1 VPPALV
7 NAAAD
12 LDAALADVRSCV
24 DRAAVQVDVVAAGS
38 SPDLAATKD
47 LHQNF
52 AVVTARIDTMLRAA
66 GDPGALR
73 RAGASWVDDIA
84 GPVSR
89 LAGVVSPNLMEG
101 DDRWTGIA
109 ADAYRNTLPA
119 QQAALV
125 AIHTCAVQVDVALND
140 LTTAIVKFWVSVAVA
155 CLGLVVTLAGAV
167 ASVATVVGAGA
178 GLELAIAGL
187 SALVTASTAAL
198 SSLTDITTGTATNA
212 AALERRLSDSTAFP
226 LGAWPGSTTTIGSD
240 GSISDGDDTEWH
252 ARR

>member
-1 VPPALV
+1 
-7 NAAAD
+7 
-12 LDAALADVRSCV
+12 
-24 DRAAVQVDVVAAGS
+24 VAAGLA
-38 SPDLAATKD
+38 PDLAAAKD
-47 LHQNF
+47 LHRNF
-52 AVVTARIDTMLRAA
+52 AGVTARMDTMLQAA

-73 RAGASWVDDIA
+73 RAGTAWVDDIA

-125 AIHTCAVQVDVALND
+125 AIHACAVEVDVALND
-140 LTTAIVKFWVSVAVA
+140 LATAIVKFWASVAVA
-155 CLGLVVTLAGAV
+155 CVGLVVALAGAV
-167 ASVATVVGAGA
+167 ASVATVVGAAA

-187 SALVTASTAAL
+187 SALVTAGTAAL
-198 SSLTDITTGTATNA
+198 SSLTDITTDTATNA

-226 LGAWPGSTTTIGSD
+226 LGTWPRSTTEIGSD
-240 GSISDGDDTEWH
+240 GSITDGDDTDWH
-252 ARR
+252 ARP

>member
-1 VPPALV
+1 VPPALIT
-7 NAAAD
+7 APAE
-12 LDAALADVRSCV
+12 LHTALAHVRSGV
-24 DRAAVQVDVVAAGS
+24 DRAAAQVDEVAAGV
-38 SPDLAATKD
+38 SPDLAAAKD
-47 LHQNF
+47 LHRNF
-52 AVVTARIDTMLRAA
+52 AGVTARMDTMLQAA

-73 RAGASWVDDIA
+73 RAGAAWVDDIA

-89 LAGVVSPNLMEG
+89 LAGVVSPNLMES

-125 AIHTCAVQVDVALND
+125 AIHACAVEVDVALND
-140 LTTAIVKFWVSVAVA
+140 LATAIVKFWVSVAVA
-155 CLGLVVTLAGAV
+155 CLGLVVALAGAV
-167 ASVATVVGAGA
+167 ASVATVVGASA

-187 SALVTASTAAL
+187 SALVTAGTAAL
-198 SSLTDITTGTATNA
+198 SSLTDITTDTAANA

-226 LGAWPGSTTTIGSD
+226 LGAWPRSTTEIGSD
-240 GSISDGDDTEWH
+240 GSITDGDDTDWH

>member
-1 VPPALV
+1 VPPALIT
-7 NAAAD
+7 APAE
-12 LDAALADVRSCV
+12 LHTALADVRSNV
-24 DRAAVQVDVVAAGS
+24 DWAAAQVDEVAAGVS
-38 SPDLAATKD
+38 SDLAAAKD
-47 LHQNF
+47 LHRNF
-52 AVVTARIDTMLRAA
+52 AGVAARMDTMLQAA

-73 RAGASWVDDIA
+73 RAGAAWVDDIA

-125 AIHTCAVQVDVALND
+125 AIHACAVEVDVALND
-140 LTTAIVKFWVSVAVA
+140 LATAVVKFWVSVAVA
-155 CLGLVVTLAGAV
+155 CLGLVVALAGAV
-167 ASVATVVGAGA
+167 ASVATVVGAAA

-187 SALVTASTAAL
+187 SALVTAGTAAL
-198 SSLTDITTGTATNA
+198 SSLTDIITDTAANA

-226 LGAWPGSTTTIGSD
+226 LGAWPRSTTEIGSD
-240 GSISDGDDTEWH
+240 GSITDGDDTDWH